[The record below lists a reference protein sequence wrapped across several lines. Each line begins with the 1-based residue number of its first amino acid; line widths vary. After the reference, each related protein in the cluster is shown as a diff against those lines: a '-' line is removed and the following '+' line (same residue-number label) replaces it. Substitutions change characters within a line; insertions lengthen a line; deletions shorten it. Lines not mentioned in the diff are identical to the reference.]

1 MTKITKILIAN
12 RGEIACRV
20 IKTARKMGI
29 ATVAVFSD
37 ADKNALHIE
46 MADEAVHLGPPA
58 VNQSYLVMDKIVQ
71 AAKDTGAEAIHPGY
85 GFLSENP
92 EFAKLLKEEGIAFIG
107 PNPQAIVSMGDKITS
122 KKTRQRSGRVLRAG
136 PYGPNRGRGR
146 VRHALSAEKRG
157 VDVISIDGFEC
168 AGHPGED
175 DIPGLVLIP
184 AEYIENDERGTHLI
198 FRNFHNTARVGKSD
212 VSDKVVEILKKPD
225 AVFED
230 VQPYASGKKGA
241 ELLKT
246 GDLSEGIF
254 WASMVQ
260 GLIDDIPTV
269 QDLMYRIMS
278 DTEAIINERLN
289 GFVGKT

>member
-157 VDVISIDGFEC
+157 VDVISID
-168 AGHPGED
+168 
-175 DIPGLVLIP
+175 
-184 AEYIENDERGTHLI
+184 EYIENDERGTHLI